1 MVVPHIDHSYY
12 DLLGGDP
19 ACAPWVDEFLTIICC
34 SSMKDSPASVQC
46 TRRI

>member
-12 DLLGGDP
+12 DLLGGESGVRTL
-19 ACAPWVDEFLTIICC
+19 VDDFTIIC